1 MPMPVPSI
9 TTVIFDFDG
18 VLADTERL
26 HLRAFQ
32 QVFAERGWTLDEAA
46 YFDQYLG
53 YDDRGLVLAFGDDQT
68 LGLTARDVQTLVSAK
83 GKVFGDYVAAG
94 DVVFPKTRACVERMA
109 QHFKL
114 GIASGALQGEIV
126 TILEAAKLRH
136 FFAAIVA
143 ADDVTACKPAPEP
156 YLTAAQRLGVLP
168 LACAAV
174 EDSPPGLAAARTAGM
189 RTVGITT
196 TTTADLL
203 TLADRVIHDLDELT
217 PDLVA
222 GLGPAAA
229 V

>member
-1 MPMPVPSI
+1 MPFAGSAI
-9 TTVIFDFDG
+9 TAVVFDFDG

-32 QVFAERGWTLDEAA
+32 QVFTERGWSLDEAA

-53 YDDRGLVLAFGDDQT
+53 YDDRGLVLAFSQDQT
-68 LGLTARDVQTLVSAK
+68 LGLTARDMHALVAEK
-83 GKVFGDYVAAG
+83 GKVFADYVAGG

-109 QHFKL
+109 ARFTL
-114 GIASGALQGEIV
+114 AIASGALKDEIV
-126 TILEAAKLRH
+126 TILDAAKLRH
-136 FFAAIVA
+136 FFPVIVA

-168 LACAAV
+168 SACAAV
-174 EDSPPGLAAARTAGM
+174 EDSPPGLASARTAGM

-203 TLADRVIHDLDELT
+203 ALADRVIHDLDELT
-217 PDLVA
+217 PDLVVT
-222 GLGPAAA
+222 LGPAAA